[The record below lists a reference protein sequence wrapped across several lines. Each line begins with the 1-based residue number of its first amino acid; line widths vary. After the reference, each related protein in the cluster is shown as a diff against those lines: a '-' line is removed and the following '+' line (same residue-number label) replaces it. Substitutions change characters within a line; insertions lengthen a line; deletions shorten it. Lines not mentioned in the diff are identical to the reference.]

1 MPITVNPD
9 GTPRIDI
16 PAMQQLVDAVNSL
29 LSIEAHPPL
38 VVASRS
44 PLRLSAQIPLRLRQV
59 QIMSGTPGGPQGE
72 WYDARLWPTDTGNP
86 VPIWFRWPAVSPE
99 LPSLF
104 TSRTPGALVVPC
116 IELGQQQTIDGSTRA
131 AYEGVHAACVARDQ
145 GSAVAINSHG
155 EYVFSGA
162 TSVIPLI
169 AIRLRWPLFHD
180 PQSGDGVQIV
190 RIAPFLGDTGF
201 GGYIGAVPAP
211 AAGDAAAGKFL
222 RADGTWAV
230 P

>member
-1 MPITVNPD
+1 MVRMPITVNPD

-59 QIMSGTPGGPQGE
+59 QILDGDPGGPQGE

-86 VPIWFRWPAVSPE
+86 VPIWFRWPEVSPE
-99 LPSLF
+99 LPSLVN
-104 TSRTPGALVVPC
+104 RTLVVPC
-116 IELGQQQTIDGSTRA
+116 IELGQQQTIGGSTRA

-145 GSAVAINSHG
+145 GNAVAINIKG
-155 EYVFSGA
+155 EPIFFGA
-162 TSVIPLI
+162 TSIIPLI

-190 RIAPFLGDTGF
+190 RIAPFIGDTGF

-222 RADGTWAV
+222 KADGTWAV